1 MGSRGMS
8 DSIPNPMRGHIVAA
22 IASLAFG
29 AVVYLARP
37 SDPVAIGWA
46 HDVGFE
52 TLARATEHTRH
63 FVSSSVHLP
72 AWFRGSAS
80 DAAFGFALG
89 ASMARA
95 SRALVVAGMF
105 VVVGHE
111 LGQGLKLFAGTFDPL
126 DLVVLV
132 TSYLIALAS
141 FRLKG
146 VPCPSFA
153 S

>member
-1 MGSRGMS
+1 MS
-8 DSIPNPMRGHIVAA
+8 DSFANPKRRHVAAA
-22 IASLAFG
+22 IASLALG
-29 AVVYLARP
+29 TLVYLARP

-46 HDVGFE
+46 HDLGFE
-52 TLARATEHTRH
+52 ALARATQHARQL
-63 FVSSSVHLP
+63 VSASIHLP

-89 ASMARA
+89 SAMARA
-95 SRALVVAGMF
+95 SRGFVVAGMF

-111 LGQGLKLFAGTFDPL
+111 LGQGLKIFAGTFDPI
-126 DLVVLV
+126 DLVALV

-146 VPCPSFA
+146 LPCPSFA